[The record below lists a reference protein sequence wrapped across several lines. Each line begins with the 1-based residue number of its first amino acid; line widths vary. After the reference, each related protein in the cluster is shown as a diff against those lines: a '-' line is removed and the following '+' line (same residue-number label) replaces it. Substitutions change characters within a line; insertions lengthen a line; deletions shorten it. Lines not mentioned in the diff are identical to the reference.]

1 MSQSKTSSRE
11 EQARATR
18 EKITKA
24 ALELFS
30 ERGYAATSTRR
41 IAKHAGISEGLIFHY
56 FPNKKELLLGVA
68 QDNNA
73 MAFELQKRLEGA
85 ANKPVREV
93 CETLSG
99 VFVQTLRSDLP
110 QTKLMRLLLGEA
122 QTTPELAELFHERSS
137 GGVRMLAAY
146 LDIRKKEGEVAEEV
160 NTSSAAH
167 LFIGSF
173 LWFFMTHQHLEDEEW
188 IEQATRYSRDVVEL
202 WLKGISP

>member
-1 MSQSKTSSRE
+1 MSASKTSSRD

-73 MAFELQKRLEGA
+73 MAFELAKRLDGA
-85 ANKPVREV
+85 GGKPVREG
-93 CETLSG
+93 CEALAG

-110 QTKLMRLLLGEA
+110 QTRLMRILLGEA
-122 QTTPELAELFHERSS
+122 HTTPELGELFHERSQAAV
-137 GGVRMLAAY
+137 GLLTAY
-146 LDIRKKEGEVAEEV
+146 LDIRKQAGEVAEDV
-160 NTSSAAH
+160 NSASAAH

-173 LWFFMTHQHLEDEEW
+173 LWFFMTHQHLDDDAW
-188 IEQATRYSRDVVEL
+188 FEQATAHSKNVCEL
-202 WLKGISP
+202 WLKGLAP